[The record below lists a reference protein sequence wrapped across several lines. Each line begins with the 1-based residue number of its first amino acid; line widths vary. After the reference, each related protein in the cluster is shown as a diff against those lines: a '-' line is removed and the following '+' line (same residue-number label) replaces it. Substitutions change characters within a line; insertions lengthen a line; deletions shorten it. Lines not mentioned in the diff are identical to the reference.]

1 MAKKVLI
8 SGYIGFSNFGDDVI
22 FAMLTRHLKAKG
34 FEVCALSANPKKTKK
49 QFKVN
54 SANFK
59 NPIEIISE
67 IAKCDY
73 LISGGGSLLQNA
85 TSNLS
90 LLYYILII
98 LFAKLM
104 FKKVII
110 FAQGIGPITGGFWI
124 GLTKFTL
131 SLCNLVTVRD
141 SQSYKLLGKWKI
153 KSRLVE
159 DPAWDIPVLPR
170 EDKGYVGVQLREF
183 SNMHPDFI
191 KMLVKYIGLYFSD
204 RRIIIFSFQNPQD
217 LKICYEF
224 EKELKTQWP
233 QMRHEI
239 RTDNSI
245 KSIVTGF
252 SNLKYLF
259 AMRFH
264 ACLLGLKYG
273 IPVFALPY
281 DIKVEYLCREFN
293 LQNIMVS
300 QKPEDYNSKFSEFIK
315 AKEDEDKNNI
325 HFSWSVIDNFM
336 LK

>member
-34 FEVCALSANPKKTKK
+34 FEVCALSSKPIRTKK

-54 SANFK
+54 SANYK
-59 NPIEIISE
+59 NPIEILRE

-90 LLYYILII
+90 LIYYILII
-98 LFAKLM
+98 LCAKLM
-104 FKKVII
+104 FKKIII
-110 FAQGIGPITGGFWI
+110 FAQGIGPINGTFWTM
-124 GLTKFTL
+124 LTRMTL

-153 KSRLVE
+153 KSRYVQ
-159 DPAWDIPVLPR
+159 DPAWDIPILPR
-170 EDKGYVGVQLREF
+170 ESRGYVGVQLR
-183 SNMHPDFI
+183 NCPKMHPNFV

-204 RRIIIFSFQNPQD
+204 RKIIVFSFQNPQD
-217 LKICYEF
+217 LKICYQF
-224 EKELKTQWP
+224 EKELKLQWP
-233 QMRHEI
+233 HIKYEI
-239 RTDNSI
+239 CTDNSI
-245 KSIVTGF
+245 KSIVTAF
-252 SNLKYLF
+252 SHLDYLF

-273 IPVFALPY
+273 LKVFALPY
-281 DIKVEYLCREFN
+281 DIKVNYLCSEFN
-293 LQNIMVS
+293 LQNIDVS
-300 QKPEDYNSKFSEFIK
+300 NNCENLNTNFTEFMQNTQSSEKIDIKFDWSIV
-315 AKEDEDKNNI
+315 DK
-325 HFSWSVIDNFM
+325 FM
-336 LK
+336 Q